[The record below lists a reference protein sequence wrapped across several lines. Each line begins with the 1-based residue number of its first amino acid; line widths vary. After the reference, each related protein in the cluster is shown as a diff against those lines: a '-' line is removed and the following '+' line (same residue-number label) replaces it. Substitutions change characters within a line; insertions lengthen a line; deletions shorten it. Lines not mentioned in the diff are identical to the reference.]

1 MAVTQPAGAQAAGA
15 QTGSTQ
21 TASTQ
26 FVWDNLGQYKAE
38 KCFLDGYPDD
48 QRTFFSPRDDIHG
61 MLVALLGSAQ
71 HSIVVNMFGYDDD
84 ELNNIIQSK
93 LADEHV
99 YVQMSLDRTQAA
111 GVQEKKILASWN
123 NNAFGN
129 SIAIGTSSV
138 HNAISHLKIVI
149 VDGVYTVKGSTNW
162 SLSGE
167 EQQDNELSLSR
178 NAVVA
183 AETRAILD
191 LNHDFM
197 LKQMGGTKLNV
208 ASLLA
213 STDKNS
219 MPPLPPPPPSVTGA
233 AAPAARALDASATQV
248 APAAH

>member
-1 MAVTQPAGAQAAGA
+1 MTVTPTAPPVP
-15 QTGSTQ
+15 ST
-21 TASTQ
+21 TQ
-26 FVWDNLGQYKAE
+26 FVWDDLGQYKAE

-48 QRTFFSPRDDIHG
+48 QRTFFSPRDDVHG
-61 MLVALLGSAQ
+61 LLVALLGSAQ

-84 ELNNIIQSK
+84 ELNKIIQTK

-99 YVQMSLDRTQAA
+99 YVQMSLDRSQSTGAH
-111 GVQEKKILASWN
+111 EKQILDSWG

-138 HNAISHLKIVI
+138 HDAISHLKIVI

-167 EQQDNELSLSR
+167 QQQDNELSLSR

-208 ASLLA
+208 SSLLA
-213 STDKNS
+213 SSDKNS
-219 MPPLPPPPPSVTGA
+219 MPPLPPPPPSVTA
-233 AAPAARALDASATQV
+233 AAAALAAAVPAVPAPAPAPTAPLAPAAD
-248 APAAH
+248 

>member
-1 MAVTQPAGAQAAGA
+1 MADAP
-15 QTGSTQ
+15 
-21 TASTQ
+21 
-26 FVWDNLGQYKAE
+26 FLWDELGKYKAE
-38 KCFLDGYPDD
+38 GRFLDGYPDD
-48 QRTFFSPRDDIHG
+48 QRTFFAPRDDIHG
-61 MLVALLGSAQ
+61 LLVALLASAQ

-84 ELNNIIQSK
+84 EPNRIIQGK
-93 LADEHV
+93 LADERI
-99 YVQMSLDRTQAA
+99 YVQMSLDRRQAGDA
-111 GVQEKKILASWN
+111 HEKQILASWD

-178 NAVVA
+178 NAVIA

-197 LKQMGGTKLNV
+197 LKQMVGTKLDV
-208 ASLLA
+208 AAFLA
-213 STDKNS
+213 PSPKEPAS
-219 MPPLPPPPPSVTGA
+219 RVPPGPPLARPERRPRKPP
-233 AAPAARALDASATQV
+233 RAV
-248 APAAH
+248 